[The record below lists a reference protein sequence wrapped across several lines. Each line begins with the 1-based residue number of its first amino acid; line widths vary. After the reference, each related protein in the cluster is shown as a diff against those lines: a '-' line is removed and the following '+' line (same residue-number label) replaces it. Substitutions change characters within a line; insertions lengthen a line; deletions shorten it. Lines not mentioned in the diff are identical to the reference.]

1 MLDFVQPIR
10 GPPAGWAPGRVMA
23 RVQLADE
30 LQGFQVPPGSVAQ
43 VAVYSD
49 HWGAIAVVRRILLR
63 MKSWVN
69 YVV

>member
-1 MLDFVQPIR
+1 
-10 GPPAGWAPGRVMA
+10 MA

-49 HWGAIAVVRRILLR
+49 HRGAIAVVRRILLR

>member
-1 MLDFVQPIR
+1 
-10 GPPAGWAPGRVMA
+10 MA

-30 LQGFQVPPGSVAQ
+30 LQDFHVPPGSVAQ
-43 VAVYSD
+43 LAVYSD

-63 MKSWVN
+63 MRSWVK